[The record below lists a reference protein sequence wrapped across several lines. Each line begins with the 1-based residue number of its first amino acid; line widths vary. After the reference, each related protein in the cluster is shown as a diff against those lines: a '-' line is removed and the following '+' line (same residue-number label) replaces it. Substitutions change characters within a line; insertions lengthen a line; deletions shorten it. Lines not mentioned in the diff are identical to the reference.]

1 MAGRTTRPSRTNAE
15 KEEHQ
20 GPAPDPT
27 QALSAAIAMFDE
39 DFEKLNLHG
48 KISAISG
55 WIGRIPKNGWNKF
68 NSYAYVLESDLVEYV
83 RYWLAAARILIYPES
98 FREHTVFTF
107 DGITATSG
115 KQRDILTDSIVVYKV
130 IDGRT
135 GESFNFEVN
144 SQGSDPRDK
153 GANKASTSAM
163 KFGFLRLFNI
173 SSGEDEPERD
183 EAGDREA
190 ALAGQGGGVAPVVTE
205 SNNGKPVER
214 GGKETYA
221 SKAQIQQISHLSN
234 QLSLGAVGL
243 VGVIKKVLDKD
254 VELDDDETKHGP
266 ILAHFLKEQTG
277 AEVGKVIVTLTE
289 MVNATSAV
297 GATDG
302 A

>member
-1 MAGRTTRPSRTNAE
+1 MPTRAATKRNNPE
-15 KEEHQ
+15 KDERQ

-27 QALSAAIAMFDE
+27 QALSAAMTMFDDE
-39 DFEKLNLHG
+39 FEKLNLHG

-83 RYWLAAARILIYPES
+83 RYWLAAARILVFPES
-98 FREHTVFTF
+98 FREHTVYTF
-107 DGITATSG
+107 DGVQTGSG
-115 KQRDILTDSIVVYKV
+115 KQRDILTDSIIVYRV
-130 IDGRT
+130 IDGRS
-135 GESFNFEVN
+135 GETFTYEVN
-144 SQGSDPRDK
+144 AQGSDPRDK

-163 KFGFLRLFNI
+163 KFGYLRLFNI
-173 SSGEDEPERD
+173 ASGEDEAERD
-183 EAGDREA
+183 ETGDRDA
-190 ALAGQGGGVAPVVTE
+190 ALAGQGGGVAPVITDTKSTAEVQ
-205 SNNGKPVER
+205 R

-254 VELDDDETKHGP
+254 VELPEDETKHGP
-266 ILAHFLKEQTG
+266 TLAHFLKEQTG
-277 AEVGKVIVTLTE
+277 EEVGKVIVAMTG
-289 MVNATSAV
+289 MVAATNV
-297 GATDG
+297 GESDG